1 MFLRVVAALG
11 LAAALLTP
19 MSASSQEP
27 AHFTYSP
34 APPGTIVQSQLLYL
48 TGQAMHSQWRGVVSR
63 KLVGASGAFKFYQY
77 YLSLYSINQNVYQL
91 RYQSPKNG
99 GPVDLVKKVDSSMW
113 FPMQTMAVVGVGQF
127 QIPTVENLVV
137 TSHQTGADCGA
148 AQITIFGYNTTTNKV
163 VEKAVITNGCD
174 LNAKVVQS
182 ADGLAWMQLTGPY
195 YNATAPMC
203 CPTKNKATATLRYK
217 NGKWIESPNYF
228 KLGTH

>member
-34 APPGTIVQSQLLYL
+34 SPPGTIVQSQLLYL

-63 KLVGASGAFKFYQY
+63 KLLGTSGTTQFYQY
-77 YLSLYSINQNVYQL
+77 YLSLYSINENVYQL

-99 GPVDLVKKVDSSMW
+99 GPMDVVKKVDSSMW
-113 FPMQTMAVVGVGQF
+113 FPMQALSVVGVGQF

-137 TSHQTGADCGA
+137 TSHQTGADCGG
-148 AQITIFGYNTTTNKV
+148 AQITIFGYDTTKNKV
-163 VEKAVITNGCD
+163 VEEAVITNGCD
-174 LNAKVVQS
+174 LNARVVQS
-182 ADGLAWMQLTGPY
+182 ANGLASLQLTGPY
-195 YNATAPMC
+195 YNATAAMC
-203 CPTKNKATATLRYK
+203 CPTENKATATLRYV
-217 NGKWIESPNYF
+217 NNKWVESPNYF
-228 KLGTH
+228 KLVTH